1 MRVYYTDKGIAKVTR
16 DFDPLPE
23 DSPKTAINIP
33 YSVIEIDEAF
43 NRELCFK
50 LIRNK
55 RGTEDAPM
63 PDRFRVENGQL
74 IDNDTNEVAT
84 VSPNPQKESFKLS
97 LLYSVTPE
105 QAKTYI
111 QNQVNAISNL
121 TQAKAFLSAYLPE
134 VAAAIVWLARQS
146 KLED

>member
-1 MRVYYTDKGIAKVTR
+1 MRVYYTDKGIAKITR
-16 DFDPLPE
+16 DIDPLPE

-84 VSPNPQKESFKLS
+84 VSPNPQKAAYKLS
-97 LLYSVTPE
+97 ALYGLTQE
-105 QAKTYI
+105 QLMTYI
-111 QNQVNAISNL
+111 DNNVTNL
-121 TQAKAFLSAYLPE
+121 ATQKEFDKK
-134 VAAAIVWLARQS
+134 VAAILLWLAKQS
-146 KLED
+146 KLE